1 MKAMLDS
8 NTCIY
13 LMNRRAGIVEREP
26 LHECCISTI
35 VLGELEYG
43 YLKSDRR
50 AENRVKLNLFLGAI
64 TIFSVGE
71 TESKV
76 WAEIRLAL
84 NKEQVGRNGMWIAAH
99 AIALDLPLVTNN
111 EKEFKRVPGWSLIT
125 GSKFSTQN
133 TNFYGCTA
141 KSCLVDLSTY

>member
-8 NTCIY
+8 NICIC
-13 LMNRRAGIVEREP
+13 LMNRRAGIVKREP

-50 AENRVKLNLFLGAI
+50 AENRAKLNLFLGAI
-64 TIFSVGE
+64 AIFSLGE
-71 TESKV
+71 AESKA

-84 NKEQVGRNGMWIAAH
+84 SYWMNLGFSRELTG
-99 AIALDLPLVTNN
+99 PTTN
-111 EKEFKRVPGWSLIT
+111 RL
-125 GSKFSTQN
+125 
-133 TNFYGCTA
+133 A
-141 KSCLVDLSTY
+141 K

>member
-43 YLKSDRR
+43 YLKSGRR
-50 AENRVKLNLFLGAI
+50 AENRVKLNRFLGAI
-64 TIFSVGE
+64 AIFPLGE
-71 TESKV
+71 AESEA
-76 WAEIRLAL
+76 WAEICLAL
-84 NKEQVGRNGMWIAAH
+84 NKEQIGRNDMWIAAH
-99 AIALDLPLVTNN
+99 AIALGLPLVTNN
-111 EKEFKRVPGWSLIT
+111 AKEFKRVPGLI
-125 GSKFSTQN
+125 
-133 TNFYGCTA
+133 
-141 KSCLVDLSTY
+141 VDNWFDFV